1 MKWVNIVRC
10 SQISPLVCMK
20 SSIVSVG
27 VFHLL
32 IFVGVR
38 EKNIIKSLD
47 FFVVENCIG
56 CGKCL
61 ITDYL
66 FFFL

>member
-20 SSIVSVG
+20 SSNVSVG

-32 IFVGVR
+32 IFVGVT

-47 FFVVENCIG
+47 FLLL
-56 CGKCL
+56 K
-61 ITDYL
+61 TA
-66 FFFL
+66 